1 MKTTKRILITG
12 SEGLVGR
19 ALRVA
24 LSERGVEVRGID
36 RRAVGAE
43 RGDVG
48 NPDDVARAMEGCDGV
63 VHLAAISR
71 VVWAEEDPAE
81 CERVNIGGVRNVLA
95 SAKRSPNAP
104 WVLFSSSREVY
115 GHVTDL
121 PATEETPV
129 APVNTYGRSK
139 AHGERQIAAAAAE
152 GVRASVV
159 RLSNVYGDVRDHV
172 DRVVPAFARAAV
184 DGGELRV
191 EGSNNTFDF
200 VHIADAVRGLVAL
213 IERLDGDGPLPP
225 TIHLVTGV
233 ATSLGELAQLA
244 MSIADAGGVANE
256 HPARAFDVA
265 IFEGDP
271 TRSAEELG
279 WRAEVSLEEGLRRLI
294 AAMRRTTDG

>member
-24 LSERGVEVRGID
+24 LRERGVEVCGLDVRARGD
-36 RRAVGAE
+36 E
-43 RGDVG
+43 CGDVG
-48 NPDDVARAMEGCDGV
+48 NADDVARAMEGCDGV

-71 VVWAEEDPAE
+71 VVWAEDDPSE
-81 CERVNIGGVRNVLA
+81 CERVNVGGVRNVLA
-95 SAKRSPNAP
+95 SARRSPKQP

-115 GHVTDL
+115 GHVAAL

-139 AHGERQIAAAAAE
+139 AHGERQIAEAAAS
-152 GVRASVV
+152 GHRASVV
-159 RLSNVYGDVRDHV
+159 RLSNVYGDPRDHV

-200 VHIADAVRGLVAL
+200 VYISDAVRGLMAL
-213 IERLDGDGPLPP
+213 IERLDADGPLPP
-225 TIHLVTGV
+225 TVHLVTGE
-233 ATSLGELAQLA
+233 ATSLGTLAQLA
-244 MSIADAGGVANE
+244 MSLADAGGVANE

-265 IFEGDP
+265 VFEGDP
-271 TRSAEELG
+271 SRAEAELG
-279 WRAEVSLEEGLRRLI
+279 WRAEVSLEEGLSRLI
-294 AAMRRTTDG
+294 AAMRR